1 MDCVTKIRYGVQ
13 RMEGGYNVSIQK
25 MRQAC
30 KLSHSARLLDSLTRK
45 GLRRLQMFN
54 SCKGSDVGK
63 DKLFRG
69 AVTRKCLFVAAYEI

>member
-1 MDCVTKIRYGVQ
+1 MDCVKKIRYGVQ
-13 RMEGGYNVSIQK
+13 RIEGGYNVSMQK

-30 KLSHSARLLDSLTRK
+30 KLSSSVRLMGFLTRK

-54 SCKGSDVGK
+54 RCKGSNVGK

-69 AVTRKCLFVAAYEI
+69 SVTQKCLFVAAYEI